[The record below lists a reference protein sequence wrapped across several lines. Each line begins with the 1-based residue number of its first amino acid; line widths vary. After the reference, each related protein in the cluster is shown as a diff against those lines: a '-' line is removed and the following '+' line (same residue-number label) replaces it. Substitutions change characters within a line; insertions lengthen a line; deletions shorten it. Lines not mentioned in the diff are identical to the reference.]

1 MSTPENTDAAPTRGP
16 VSAERAAS
24 KERPVS
30 GRWFED
36 LPEGLLV
43 RHAITRTITESDN
56 VLFTCLTMNPA
67 PLHLDAEFAAQSEFG
82 QILVNSMFTLA
93 LLIGISVH
101 ELTMGTTVANL
112 GFAAVAFP
120 APVFL
125 GDTLSAETTILR
137 TRTSASRPDQGLVTF
152 EHRGF
157 KHSGELVAR
166 CERTALMHCRPT

>member
-1 MSTPENTDAAPTRGP
+1 MSTPGND
-16 VSAERAAS
+16 RAAD
-24 KERPVS
+24 RPVS

-43 RHAITRTITESDN
+43 RHAITRTVTESDN

-67 PLHLDAEFAAQSEFG
+67 PLHLDAEYAAQSEFG
-82 QILVNSMFTLA
+82 QVLVNSMFTIA

-112 GFAAVAFP
+112 GFGAVAFP
-120 APVFL
+120 APMFH
-125 GDTLSAETTILR
+125 GDTLSAETTVLSAR
-137 TRTSASRPDQGLVTF
+137 ASASRPDQGLVTF

-157 KHSGELVAR
+157 KQTGDLVAR
-166 CERTALMHCRPT
+166 CERTALMRRRPC